1 MLRLSRRALAPLA
14 LPLLALPALAAPRA
28 QHVVIVSLDGGK
40 PAVIQQSRMP
50 VLMSMVQSGAT
61 TWTARTTLPSV
72 TLIAHTSMLTG
83 VKPSKH
89 HIDWD
94 DYQPKKGIVQVPTV
108 FELAKQRGLTT
119 ALFAGKKKFR
129 HLERPGSLD
138 MSYIKTSDALPIAK
152 VAAKTIKQAR
162 PSLCFVHFPDTD
174 GAGHKYGWGS
184 PEQMQAFADEDKA
197 LGILQKAIQE
207 AGIAQSTV
215 VIVTADHGGH
225 RKVHGGKS
233 DDDMNIPWVASGA
246 GVRRGYALRG
256 PVSTW
261 DTTATALW
269 LLDVP
274 LPKSLDG
281 KPVVEAFTG
290 PAARVR

>member
-1 MLRLSRRALAPLA
+1 MPKPLRRSLAPLA
-14 LPLLALPALAAPRA
+14 LLLSALPALAAPRA
-28 QHVVIVSLDGGK
+28 QHVLIVSLDGGK
-40 PAVIQQSRMP
+40 PAVIQQSQMP
-50 VLMSMVQSGAT
+50 VLMSMVRTGAA
-61 TWTARTTLPSV
+61 TWTAKTTLPSV

-83 VKPSKH
+83 VKPAKH

-94 DYQPKKGIVQVPTV
+94 DWQPKKGVVQVPTI

-129 HLERPGSLD
+129 HLERPNSLD
-138 MSYIKTSDALPIAK
+138 TTYIKTSDAIPIAK
-152 VAAKTIKQAR
+152 LAAKAIKQAK

-207 AGIAQSTV
+207 AGIAPTTV
-215 VIVTADHGGH
+215 MIVTADHGGH
-225 RKVHGGKS
+225 RKIHGTKS
-233 DDDMNIPWVASGA
+233 PEDMNIPWVASGA
-246 GVRRGYALRG
+246 SVRQGVALHG

-261 DTTATALW
+261 DTAATALW

-274 LPKSLDG
+274 VPPSFDG
-281 KPVVEAFTG
+281 KAVAEAFVIA
-290 PAARVR
+290 PARRR